1 MKSNAPLFFAK
12 QRLAAFQD
20 EVERLARSEFPYPAA
35 EASLQ
40 RIKEACAEQVATLE
54 LLDEGSD
61 PNTIST
67 YCKEQ
72 LTFLWDC
79 LPLLGLILRSTNV
92 RNAFEIYTPLQRL
105 AWRILGPKA
114 QLVLSSEWDYSP
126 FTYTQV
132 PLLPGFVFIGVP
144 AHESGNPLIVPV
156 AGHELGHSIWR
167 EIVKRSL
174 WHPAFMRRLKSTIL
188 DKIRAQ
194 WPEFHKLHPEIAK
207 PEDLDTTLFATATWA
222 HAFTWAERQSE
233 EYFCDFIG
241 LRLFGESFMYA
252 FAHLLCPVLEGR
264 RALHYPN
271 VLRRVRFQI
280 RAAQQYG
287 ILTPDNYETW
297 FEDRD
302 EPSDEDMHEKFLVG
316 LADSAADDLAPELI
330 THARSLL
337 DQPGLPNWKDADQ
350 SKNHKAIVQRIYD
363 DFVLVAPAEHTE
375 YIAHVINAGWR
386 AANNGIPVLINH
398 SSETVLRELVLKSLD
413 VLEFETKNPITQ

>member
-1 MKSNAPLFFAK
+1 MNPLFFAK

-20 EVERLARSEFPYPAA
+20 EVDRLAHAEFPYPAA
-35 EASLQ
+35 EASIQ
-40 RIKEACAEQVATLE
+40 RIKEACVEQVDTLG
-54 LLDEGSD
+54 LLDEDSD
-61 PNTIST
+61 PTTINI

-72 LTFLWDC
+72 LAFLWDC

-105 AWRILGPKA
+105 AWRILGPNA

-132 PLLPGFVFIGVP
+132 PLLPGFVFIGLP
-144 AHESGNPLIVPV
+144 AHESGNPLIVPM

-167 EIVKRSL
+167 EVVKKSL
-174 WHPAFMRRLKSTIL
+174 WHPAFIRQLKAAIL
-188 DKIRAQ
+188 NKIRAQ

-207 PEDLDTTLFATATWA
+207 PEDLDTTLFATATWSPA
-222 HAFTWAERQSE
+222 LTWAERQSE

-241 LRLFGESFMYA
+241 LRLFGESFLYA

-287 ILTPDNYETW
+287 IPTPDNYETW
-297 FEDRD
+297 FEDRE
-302 EPSDEDMHEKFLVG
+302 EPSADDMHGKFLVG
-316 LADSAADDLAPELI
+316 LADFAADELTPELI
-330 THARSLL
+330 IHATSSL

-350 SKNHKAIVQRIYD
+350 TKNYAAIVQRIYNN
-363 DFVLVAPAEHTE
+363 FEIVAPAEHTE

-386 AANNGIPVLINH
+386 AAENGVPVLVNH
-398 SSETVLRELVLKSLD
+398 SSEAVLCELVLKSLE
-413 VLEFETKNPITQ
+413 VLEFETKTQITP